1 MGGGR
6 GPVLPSML
14 DLKLLRCQMVC
25 QFMCPSF
32 RLVDSRKDVVTL
44 SLVLDLSTSLTVPL
58 AVAEIQNY
66 GDSNIVHK
74 QSSGFIWAVPEYF
87 LQL

>member
-1 MGGGR
+1 MT
-6 GPVLPSML
+6 VL
-14 DLKLLRCQMVC
+14 
-25 QFMCPSF
+25 
-32 RLVDSRKDVVTL
+32 KDVVTL